1 MFSARGAHGGPCER
15 ACTIREA
22 CTFVFLL
29 PKRDNRLVRGGKNGS
44 NLGDLLNQGWVVE
57 KVILS
62 GNGSTVVIS
71 RYTFDFYIF
80 ISEIGDLLAIC
91 FTHIGNY
98 LVDHPTQLIDFYF

>member
-1 MFSARGAHGGPCER
+1 MFSARGAHGRPCER

-22 CTFVFLL
+22 CTLVFH
-29 PKRDNRLVRGGKNGS
+29 RGGKNGS

-71 RYTFDFYIF
+71 RYTFDFYIS
-80 ISEIGDLLAIC
+80 INEIGDLLAIC

-98 LVDHPTQLIDFYF
+98 LVDHPTQIILISDIHLST